1 MSHNKITVGNQS
13 PDSASNI
20 VINLDDLSNVSATA
34 TDGYVLKYSSG
45 GWNTSLLTAFF
56 RTSGYAVGWSDASRT
71 SGSTYTSTGSLDS
84 YRNFSTKSWGASGAP
99 KYEYGNI
106 TLNRGTHGGVTP
118 TNERYSQI
126 ELNANGRYLLIATT
140 KVNMTSSSSY
150 VEWQWLDFST
160 DAKLSPINKQYGG
173 TKTRGLISFIVG
185 YAEVTSGSRVCDIR
199 CVGTSGSN
207 NDAATNKADILGAIQ
222 LA

>member
-13 PDSASNI
+13 PDASGN
-20 VINLDDLSNVSATA
+20 VALDLNDLSNVSATV
-34 TDGYVLKYSSG
+34 TDGHLLKYSSG
-45 GWNTSLLTAFF
+45 VWSPSLLSAFF

-71 SGSTYTSTGSLDS
+71 SGTAYTSTGSLDS
-84 YRNFSTKSWGASGAP
+84 YRTFSTKSWGASGAP

-173 TKTRGLISFIVG
+173 TKTRGLISFIIG